1 MHLKKY
7 LITLG
12 AVFLGVLAST
22 AAFAG
27 LDSFKLR
34 AITPN
39 EFQKFIEVF
48 AEMRG
53 PLRTQILKDKD
64 TNFESADPLLYV
76 QKVKEEKDVKKIL
89 KKRGLEWSAF
99 EDLMGNV
106 LLGYFSVQEERTK
119 VALIKQLASY
129 GLLLQSDDIPQEYQ
143 AMIQQALKTDAGAT
157 VAAMA
162 LETFIQIPPE
172 NISLAKQNKLTL
184 DKMFY
189 TRFWK
194 DKIN

>member
-1 MHLKKY
+1 MLF
-7 LITLG
+7 
-12 AVFLGVLAST
+12 AVLFVTVISVSAS
-22 AAFAG
+22 AE

-48 AEMRG
+48 GEMRG

-64 TNFESADPLLYV
+64 TNFESADPLLYI

-89 KKRGLEWSAF
+89 KKRNLDWNAF
-99 EDLMGNV
+99 EALMGNV

-143 AMIQQALKTDAGAT
+143 AMIQQALKTDAGASI
-157 VAAMA
+157 AAMA
-162 LETFIQIPPE
+162 LETLIQIPPE

-194 DKIN
+194 DKLD